1 MAENAF
7 WDSLST
13 LHFSN
18 EAEVETRLVL
28 PLLNALGYQNSDIRP
43 KPPVEIRVGSKKQKG
58 RTPEADFVVYTGKP
72 HNRNTAAI
80 VVEAKRPRIPLHDGV
95 AQAES
100 YAQHLR
106 APLILVTNGVVMQ
119 IWQLQPTLD
128 NDLVFHADVC
138 DLASRRSDL
147 EAIAGVE
154 AVRIICANLAHKRV
168 ATITEDFSAFEER
181 ELDRLSALGPWM
193 QRTLH
198 DPQADQP
205 VSSQSLVEGYKR
217 GAIILGPSG
226 YGKSMLAA
234 SLCVQAIE
242 LRRRGTRQ
250 HLVLE
255 VFIPD
260 VAVDETG
267 IEKFLHERI
276 SRQVPQ
282 ITELVLRDRIKRDG
296 ITVVADGFERLEPR
310 LREKWISSLRSFCRD
325 YPRAQV
331 FVMSRATGRELAT
344 LGLPILRLDG
354 YSESDLQR
362 LMKLRN
368 VSRPSLLGRSPAMS
382 GHLEGLCKEPL
393 IADLVVSYIREHNR
407 YPTHVRPLYEDWVS
421 RLLIDFGEIEKLKY
435 RASLTALA
443 KATRV
448 APLTFEE
455 AAAVVSG
462 DGNATVTLERLTDA
476 NAISITESRIELTH
490 EALADYLRALA
501 FIHDAGS
508 DIKSRVEELDLEET
522 SQFPR
527 LLLAAAETLEQSQTI
542 WDAIARAN
550 LQTAIDCLHLT
561 PGTGVATGQDSRGP
575 KSEAYEFLKVVLN
588 ALDTVVEAHL
598 EPMTT
603 SIRFALIG
611 TDVDE
616 MGIIGDLSQDH
627 AFYAFRALKPGMP
640 RIEVKSRTDAHRRF
654 GINLKAF
661 GLGYDAGRIIGIKAV
676 GSALSN
682 AIKARRIRGGMVWTE
697 ELVMSRIN
705 HLERE
710 YKIVMPDGYALKP
723 IRKALSAFEDRVI
736 LPPSNRR
743 GQTFRMCDLIAHVDF
758 LLNSGVTNLQQ
769 WWCDPLRLDL
779 KQPND
784 QRKLAKSLD
793 ALHSRRQIAYAEI
806 VENSFPALA
815 PLLGNFREL
824 PVRRNIEVEVIKDAT
839 HPEISL
845 NYWDE
850 PMELFSEAGAVV
862 SFPLTPSDDWR
873 SWEFIEELHLR
884 NLGRIAQFSGDRSH
898 FATKTGA
905 AILRNLVVGRWDGDG
920 LPDETGVV
928 RDVVNWLA
936 KDVRQL
942 FEEVP
947 GSLDSTN

>member
-1 MAENAF
+1 MENTF

-13 LHFSN
+13 LRFSN

-28 PLLNALGYQNSDIRP
+28 PLLDALGYQNSDIRP

-58 RTPEADFVVYTGKP
+58 RSPEADFVVYTGKP

-80 VVEAKRPRIPLHDGV
+80 VVEAKRPGIPLYDGV

-106 APLILVTNGVVMQ
+106 APLILVTNGVAMQ

-138 DLASRRSDL
+138 DLASRRFDL
-147 EAIAGVE
+147 EVIAGVE
-154 AVRIICANLAHKRV
+154 AVRIICANLAHKHV
-168 ATITEDFSAFEER
+168 ATITDDFSAFDER
-181 ELDRLSALGPWM
+181 ELERLSALGPWM

-198 DPQADQP
+198 DPPADQT
-205 VSSQSLVEGYKR
+205 VSSQSLLERFRK
-217 GAIILGPSG
+217 GAIVLGPSG

-242 LRRRGTRQ
+242 QRRQGMRQ

-267 IEKFLHERI
+267 IEEFLHERI
-276 SRQVPQ
+276 SRQVPHV
-282 ITELVLRDRIKRDG
+282 TELVLRDRIRRDG
-296 ITVVADGFERLEPR
+296 ITIVADGFERLEPR
-310 LREKWISSLRSFCRD
+310 LREKLISSLRSFCRD
-325 YPRAQV
+325 YPRAQI
-331 FVMSRATGRELAT
+331 FVMSRAIGRELIT
-344 LGLPILRLDG
+344 LGLPILRLES
-354 YSESDLQR
+354 YSGSDLQT

-368 VSRPSLLGRSPAMS
+368 VSKPSLLGRSPAMP
-382 GHLEGLCKEPL
+382 GHLEALCKEPL

-421 RLLIDFGEIEKLKY
+421 RLLVDFGEIEKLKY

-443 KATRV
+443 KATRI

-455 AAAVVSG
+455 AAAAVSG

-522 SQFPR
+522 SHFPR
-527 LLLAAAETLEQSQTI
+527 LLLAAAETSEQSQTI
-542 WDAIARAN
+542 WNAIARAN
-550 LQTAIDCLHLT
+550 LKTAIDCLHLT
-561 PGTGVATGQDSRGP
+561 PGTAVAAGRDSRGST
-575 KSEAYEFLKVVLN
+575 SEAYEFLTVVLN
-588 ALDTVVEAHL
+588 TLDTVVEAHL
-598 EPMTT
+598 KPMTT
-603 SIRFALIG
+603 SIRSALIG

-616 MGIIGDLSQDH
+616 IGVMGDLSQDH
-627 AFYAFRALKPGMP
+627 AFYAFRALRPGMP
-640 RIEVKSRTDAHRRF
+640 RIEVKSRAEGYRSF

-661 GLGYDAGRIIGIKAV
+661 GLDYDAGRIIGIKAV
-676 GSALSN
+676 GSALSDV
-682 AIKARRIRGGMVWTE
+682 IKARRIRGGMVWTE

-710 YKIVMPDGYALKP
+710 YKIIMPDGYALKA
-723 IRKALSAFEDRVI
+723 IRKELRAFEDHAV
-736 LPPSNRR
+736 LPYSNRR
-743 GQTFRMCDLIAHVDF
+743 GQSFMMRDLIADVDF
-758 LLNSGVTNLQQ
+758 LLDSGVRKLQP
-769 WWCDPLRLDL
+769 WWCDPRRLDL
-779 KQPND
+779 KQPSD
-784 QRKLAKSLD
+784 QRKLAKALQ
-793 ALHSRRQIAYAEI
+793 ALHSRRQVAYAEI
-806 VENSFPALA
+806 VKNSVPALA
-815 PLLGNFREL
+815 QLLGNFREL

-845 NYWDE
+845 NYWEE
-850 PMELFSEAGAVV
+850 PIEFFSEAGAVV
-862 SFPLTPSDDWR
+862 SFPPTVSDDWR
-873 SWEFIEELHLR
+873 SWEFIEELHQR
-884 NLGRIAQFSGDRSH
+884 NLERLARFSGDRSH
-898 FATKTGA
+898 FETKAGSG
-905 AILRNLVVGRWDGDG
+905 ILRNLVVGRWDGDG

-928 RDVVNWLA
+928 RDVMNWLA

-947 GSLDSTN
+947 GH

>member
-1 MAENAF
+1 MPDNAF

-13 LHFSN
+13 LRFSN

-28 PLLNALGYQNSDIRP
+28 PLLNALGHQNSDIQP
-43 KPPVEIRVGSKKQKG
+43 KPPVEIRLGSKKRKG
-58 RTPEADFVVYTGKP
+58 RTPEADFVVYAGKP
-72 HNRNTAAI
+72 HDRNTAAI
-80 VVEAKRPRIPLHDGV
+80 VVEAKRPGIPLED
-95 AQAES
+95 ALEQAES

-106 APLILVTNGVVMQ
+106 VPLIMVTNGLAMQ
-119 IWQLQPTLD
+119 IWQLQPTLE
-128 NDLVFHADVC
+128 NDLVFHSDVC

-147 EAIAGVE
+147 EGIVGVE
-154 AVRIICANLAHKRV
+154 AVRTICAHLAHKRV
-168 ATITEDFSAFEER
+168 AMITDDFSAFEER
-181 ELDRLSALGPWM
+181 EFDRLSALGPWM

-198 DPQADQP
+198 DAQADQP
-205 VSSQSLVEGYKR
+205 VSSQSLVEGYKK
-217 GAIILGPSG
+217 GAIVLGPSG

-260 VAVDETG
+260 VAVDDTG

-282 ITELVLRDRIKRDG
+282 MTELVLRDRIRRDG

-310 LREKWISSLRSFCRD
+310 LREKLISSLRSFCRD

-331 FVMSRATGRELAT
+331 FVMSRAIGRELMT
-344 LGLPILRLDG
+344 LGLPTLRLNAYNEG
-354 YSESDLQR
+354 DLER
-362 LMKLRN
+362 LMKVRN
-368 VSRPSLLGRSPAMS
+368 VSKPSLLGRVPAMS
-382 GHLEGLCKEPL
+382 AHVEGLCKEPL
-393 IADLVVSYIREHNR
+393 IADLVVSYIKEHNR

-421 RLLIDFGEIEKLKY
+421 RLLVDFGEIEKLRY

-443 KATRV
+443 NATRV

-455 AAAVVSG
+455 AATVVSG
-462 DGNATVTLERLTDA
+462 DGNATITLERLTDA

-501 FIHDAGS
+501 FIHEAGS

-561 PGTGVATGQDSRGP
+561 PGTGVAGQISRGL
-575 KSEAYEFLKVVLN
+575 KSEAYEFLEVALN

-598 EPMTT
+598 KPMTT
-603 SIRFALIG
+603 SIRSALIG

-640 RIEVKSRTDAHRRF
+640 RIEVKSKAEAHRKF

-661 GLGYDAGRIIGIKAV
+661 GLGYDAGRIIGIRAV
-676 GSALSN
+676 GSALSH
-682 AIKARRIRGGMVWTE
+682 AIKARNIRGGIVWVE

-710 YKIVMPDGYALKP
+710 YKITMPDGYELKA
-723 IRKALSAFEDRVI
+723 IRKALRGFEDHAVF
-736 LPPSNRR
+736 PNSDRR
-743 GQTFRMCDLIAHVDF
+743 GQSFMMRDLVADVDF
-758 LLNSGVTNLQQ
+758 LLDSGVRNLQP
-769 WWCDPLRLDL
+769 WWCDPRRLDL
-779 KQPND
+779 EQPSD
-784 QRKLAKSLD
+784 QRKLAKSLQ
-793 ALHSRRQIAYAEI
+793 ALYSRRQVAYAE
-806 VENSFPALA
+806 VVKNSVPALA
-815 PLLGNFREL
+815 PLLENFREL

-845 NYWDE
+845 NYWEE
-850 PMELFSEAGAVV
+850 PIEFFSEAGAVV
-862 SFPLTPSDDWR
+862 SFPPTVSGDWR
-873 SWEFIEELHLR
+873 SWEFIDELHQR
-884 NLGRIAQFSGDRSH
+884 NLERLAQFSGGRSH
-898 FATKTGA
+898 FQTKAGSG
-905 AILRNLVVGRWDGDG
+905 ILRNLVVGRWDGDG

-928 RDVVNWLA
+928 RDVMNWLA

-942 FEEVP
+942 FEKVP
-947 GSLDSTN
+947 GSLGS